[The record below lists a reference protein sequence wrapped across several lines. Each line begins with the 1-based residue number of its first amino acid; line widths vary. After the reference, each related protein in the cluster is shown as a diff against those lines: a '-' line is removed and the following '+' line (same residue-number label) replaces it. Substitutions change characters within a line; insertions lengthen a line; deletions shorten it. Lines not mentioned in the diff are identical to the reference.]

1 MRVGFWRWLT
11 CAAVLLSVVAVSA
24 PAQPPLGADKN
35 GSDTA
40 AERAKLQADLLALL
54 KRISV
59 SPSPPMP
66 YPSGPMPSPGPKP
79 KVEPGV
85 GSKGPDPIRE
95 AMNSFRDNDFE
106 GAKRT
111 LQLID
116 PTTLPKED
124 RVFVRYLT
132 ACCFRRQGKTAE
144 AEVIYREV
152 ANSGDDE
159 FLESCAKWQLSLIR
173 SEQELQAQL
182 EQLRARAKSK

>member
-1 MRVGFWRWLT
+1 MRVGLWRWLI
-11 CAAVLLSVVAVSA
+11 CAAVFVPVVALSA
-24 PAQPPLGADKN
+24 PAQPPGIEKN

-54 KRISV
+54 KRISA
-59 SPSPPMP
+59 SPAPPMP
-66 YPSGPMPSPGPKP
+66 YPVSPMPSPGSKT
-79 KVEPGV
+79 KVESGV
-85 GSKGPDPIRE
+85 GTKGPDPIRE
-95 AMNSFRDNDFE
+95 AMNLFRDNDFE
-106 GAKRT
+106 GARRT

-116 PTTLPKED
+116 PTVLQKED

-132 ACCFRRQGKTAE
+132 ACCLRRQGRAAE

-159 FLESCAKWQLSLIR
+159 FLESCAKQQLSLMR
-173 SEQELQAQL
+173 SEQELQSQL